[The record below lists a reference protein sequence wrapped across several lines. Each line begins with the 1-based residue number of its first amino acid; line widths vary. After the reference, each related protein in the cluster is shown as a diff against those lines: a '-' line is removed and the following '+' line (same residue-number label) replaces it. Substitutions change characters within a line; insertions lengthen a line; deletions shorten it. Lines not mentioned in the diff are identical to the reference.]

1 MPGEWKVKSSFLGR
15 WAKIPQGRCHLL
27 YVIKDE
33 FYFNTLG
40 RRVSQQGAIRWE
52 VWRSSSF
59 RLCVC
64 AQSFSRVLLFAT
76 LWTASHQA
84 PLCMEFSSQEYWDE
98 LPFPTPG
105 IKSEFLVS
113 CALAG
118 RFFTTEPHR
127 KPILQA
133 TETYRSKAPA
143 YKTRKHLKSP
153 LLQVN

>member
-1 MPGEWKVKSSFLGR
+1 MC
-15 WAKIPQGRCHLL
+15 A
-27 YVIKDE
+27 
-33 FYFNTLG
+33 
-40 RRVSQQGAIRWE
+40 A
-52 VWRSSSF
+52 
-59 RLCVC
+59 

-118 RFFTTEPHR
+118 RFFTTEPGIE
-127 KPILQA
+127 PMPP
-133 TETYRSKAPA
+133 T
-143 YKTRKHLKSP
+143 SP
-153 LLQVN
+153 PLAGKLRH